1 MTLGILLVIF
11 LLLLV
16 AAFFTGSET
25 AVTSA
30 SRAHFQ
36 HAASRG
42 DKRAQSVV
50 DFLKRMQTVLGTTLV
65 GTNLATVSSTT
76 LASVLL
82 GTALADNP
90 ELLKWESVLNTLIM
104 APLLLVGGELVPKG
118 IGRSHANV
126 VTRLTCP
133 PLKFFT
139 VVFYPLVL
147 VSGYLGLLV
156 ARIFGGT
163 GTDNRSRVTREDLL
177 AATELAAEDGIVEED
192 EGSMIQTVFELENRT
207 VSSVMVPLVDVV
219 ALPVDGTFHDMR
231 RAAEHGH
238 TRFPVYEDRV
248 DEIVG
253 IIDMRQVL
261 YAIPPTDMDEDALA
275 ELRVRDFMSD
285 DVHFVPESKAVG
297 QLLQELRFQTLP
309 MAVVVDEHGGVVGVV
324 TTEDLVEEVVG
335 EIQDERDKELRSILQ
350 VADKVYDCDGKLE
363 VRQLSDELGIEFD
376 DPDFETVGG
385 LIMKLAGRIPTP
397 GQRFTC
403 QGYEIEVLDVVR
415 RRVGRVRFRR
425 LG

>member
-1 MTLGILLVIF
+1 MTFGILLAIF

-16 AAFFTGSET
+16 SAFFTGGET

-42 DKRAQSVV
+42 DKRAQSVL
-50 DFLKRMQTVLGTTLV
+50 DFLRNMQTVLGTTLV

-82 GTALADNP
+82 GTALAGNP
-90 ELLKWESVLNTLIM
+90 GLMKWESILNTLIM
-104 APLLLVGGELVPKG
+104 APLLLIIGELVPKA
-118 IGRSHANV
+118 IGRSHANA
-126 VTRLTCP
+126 VTAWTCA
-133 PLKFFT
+133 PLRFFRT
-139 VVFYPLVL
+139 LFYPLAMVSGALGVL
-147 VSGYLGLLV
+147 VAKL
-156 ARIFGGT
+156 FGGT
-163 GTDNRSRVTREDLL
+163 GADNRSRVTREDLL
-177 AATELAAEDGIVEED
+177 AATELATEDGIVEED
-192 EGSMIQTVFELENRT
+192 EGTMIQTVFELENRT

-219 ALPVDGTFHDMR
+219 ALSVDGTFEDMR
-231 RAAEHGH
+231 LAAEHGH
-238 TRFPVYEDRV
+238 TRFPVYEGRI

-261 YAIPPTDMDEDALA
+261 YAIPPTDMQEEALA
-275 ELRVRDFMSD
+275 NLRVKDFMSG

-297 QLLQELRFQTLP
+297 QLLQELRFQAFP

-350 VADKVYDCDGKLE
+350 VAEKVYDCDGKLE
-363 VRQLSDELGIEFD
+363 VRQLSDELGIEFN